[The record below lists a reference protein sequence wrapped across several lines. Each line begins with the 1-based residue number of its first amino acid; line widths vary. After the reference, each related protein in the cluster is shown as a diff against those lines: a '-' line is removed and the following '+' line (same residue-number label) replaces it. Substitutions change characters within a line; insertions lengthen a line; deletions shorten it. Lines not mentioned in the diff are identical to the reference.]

1 MSARGQSFQR
11 LVQDFLVQH
20 LAIERNASENTIVSY
35 RDAIKLFLKYASDAT
50 GSSPD
55 QLDHNVLAIESVRG
69 FLDWLQRERRCSA
82 RTRNHRLATLK
93 SFARYVATVAPEYLE
108 RCRLVREIRP
118 ARVDHKEIQYLAED
132 EVVQLFDGLDASTPP
147 GRRDRALLLL
157 LYNTGA
163 RVQEIVGLNVGDID
177 NGGIPFVRLFGKGR
191 KHRTCPLWS
200 RTIDAIRRMLDDRF
214 QLDDS
219 QPLFLGARGQRLS
232 RSGIT
237 YLLRR
242 AQRNSGVQPR
252 RAERL
257 SPHVIRHT
265 TAMHLLQSGVD
276 ITTIAAWLGHAQLA
290 TTYSYVE
297 IDLRTKQAAIANQTA
312 LPEACSGEYPSSKLI
327 DWLDSL
333 GRRNGYVE
341 YTEAVARPQSRDRPL
356 LHITSGSR

>member
-11 LVQDFLVQH
+11 LVQDFFVQH
-20 LAIERNASENTIVSY
+20 LAIERNASGNTIASY
-35 RDAIKLFLKYASDAT
+35 RDAIKLFLDYASEAT

-55 QLDHNVLAIESVRG
+55 QLDHSVLALESVRG
-69 FLDWLQRERRCSA
+69 FLHWLQRERRCSA
-82 RTRNHRLATLK
+82 CTRNHRLATLK
-93 SFARYVATVAPEYLE
+93 SFARYVATVAPEHLE

-118 ARVDHKEIQYLAED
+118 ASVDHKEIQYLTED
-132 EVVQLFDGLDASTPP
+132 EVVQLFGGFDASTPP
-147 GRRDRALLLL
+147 GRRDRALFLL

-163 RVQEIVGLNVGDID
+163 RVQEIVDLNVGDID
-177 NGGIPFVRLFGKGR
+177 NGDIPFVRLFGKRR

-200 RTIDAIRRMLDDRF
+200 RTIDATRRMLDDRV

-242 AQRNSGVQPR
+242 AQRISGVQPR

-290 TTYSYVE
+290 TTHGYVE

-312 LPEACSGEYPSSKLI
+312 IPEACSGKYPSSELV
-327 DWLDSL
+327 DWLVSL
-333 GRRNGYVE
+333 GRRKGYVE
-341 YTEAVARPQSRDRPL
+341 CAEEAARP
-356 LHITSGSR
+356 